1 MGFDLTGVQPSG
13 MTIPRPLD
21 WSNDSECREYCALL
35 ENIDGAYFRNN
46 VWWWRPL
53 WQLVCSVCD
62 DILTEDDMDSGTF
75 NNGHLIQSDKATK
88 MGNRLWKLLDNGS
101 ITKLIKVRED
111 RLDELPDEECNCC
124 NGKGVRK
131 GWEGWKSE
139 SEWLKTHDSLVPSDD
154 TSIPSVQN
162 MSYEHAHM
170 CKGCNACHGKGVTA
184 HFEKSYPL
192 DKDNVREFATFCLKS
207 GGYTIA

>member
-1 MGFDLTGVQPSG
+1 
-13 MTIPRPLD
+13 
-21 WSNDSECREYCALL
+21 
-35 ENIDGAYFRNN
+35 
-46 VWWWRPL
+46 
-53 WQLVCSVCD
+53 
-62 DILTEDDMDSGTF
+62 MDSGTF